1 MPRPKRFVGALT
13 LMTDQVR
20 FLRVLYTRKIMTLYL
35 TLWSFYSV
43 FTSKT
48 VIVTFLRKNLRIVS
62 NLSPRN
68 QTLGMVAKNSANG
81 DIKVFGLALYVL
93 IFLHCSKHF
102 YLALQLCCLKKK
114 VHFSLQQKRT
124 RKAGLLLDTTDVI
137 VQSSALN
144 NNGSI
149 EVKTDQIGNLHWEL
163 FI

>member
-81 DIKVFGLALYVL
+81 DIKVFWSCFICLDFFTLL
-93 IFLHCSKHF
+93 ETFLSSITVMLFKKEGSLFVTAKAYKKSRTFIGYHWRHRAIKCSK
-102 YLALQLCCLKKK
+102 Q
-114 VHFSLQQKRT
+114 
-124 RKAGLLLDTTDVI
+124 
-137 VQSSALN
+137 
-144 NNGSI
+144 
-149 EVKTDQIGNLHWEL
+149 
-163 FI
+163 